1 MCGRKATQ
9 SQLFCRLR
17 NFWAPLWL
25 RGYHPTPKAFA
36 IPNAE
41 GVRCPPTPKVFAV
54 PQRRRC
60 SLPPNAEGVRCP
72 PTPKAFAVPQ
82 RRRRSLMPAQGW
94 SASDNPGSTEMKMG
108 NNPERVPLVANP
120 FRVDSDL
127 GDDPRVLATLEPW
140 AGIGERL
147 RR

>member
-36 IPNAE
+36 I
-41 GVRCPPTPKVFAV
+41 
-54 PQRRRC
+54 
-60 SLPPNAEGVRCP
+60 
-72 PTPKAFAVPQ
+72 PQ

-147 RR
+147 RRLG

>member
-54 PQRRRC
+54 PQRRRR
-60 SLPPNAEGVRCP
+60 SLSPNAEGVRCP
-72 PTPKAFAVPQ
+72 PTPKAFAN
-82 RRRRSLMPAQGW
+82 
-94 SASDNPGSTEMKMG
+94 ASPGL
-108 NNPERVPLVANP
+108 ERERQPW
-120 FRVDSDL
+120 VD
-127 GDDPRVLATLEPW
+127 RNEN
-140 AGIGERL
+140 GEQP
-147 RR
+147 